1 MRNSRELQDYRKF
14 IEETLIAMGR
24 DDVGVG
30 DVVDKSEG
38 VLAVTFSRG
47 THTQTVDVPV
57 DHLQQKKQA
66 RTAITRAILSLS
78 KEIEKES
85 MEIAERV
92 TKR

>member
-30 DVVDKSEG
+30 DVVEKSEG

-57 DHLQQKKQA
+57 DHLQQKEQA